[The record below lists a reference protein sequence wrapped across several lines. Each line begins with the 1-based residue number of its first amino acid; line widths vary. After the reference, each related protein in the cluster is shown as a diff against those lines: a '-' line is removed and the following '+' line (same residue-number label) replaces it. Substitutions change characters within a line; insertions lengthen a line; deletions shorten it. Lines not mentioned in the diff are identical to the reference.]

1 MECGYHI
8 WGKVKEMKL
17 GEKMIISKKTALI
30 GLISIV
36 GLVVASLS
44 ITFIVIET
52 KKNKLVE
59 HDPIII
65 WEDIDFTLYDFPGK
79 GTSKKPYL
87 IENYNITTNAKI
99 GIYIWNTT
107 KYFVIRNCLVE
118 AQETGIF
125 IDSVAHETAQ
135 ISNNNCISN
144 LKHGILLYDSHYQS
158 LIQNTCSNNQFGIYI
173 HSSSFPDL
181 SENICTNND
190 YGMVFLYSP
199 APSLLDNLCTNN
211 NVGAYFYLSSSP
223 SFSQNKFFNN
233 YYGVYLMSST
243 FAAFSENEFS
253 NNNYG
258 AYLNSSVYSS
268 FSENEFS
275 NNNYGLFMVSASDS
289 AFEDNILT
297 NNNFGIYL
305 VFNTNSC
312 NMTYNLFQDNMG
324 YAIYIE
330 DFNYGNN
337 IHHNSFIDNGQS
349 STSQAYDDS
358 INFWYDDV
366 NDEGNYWNTHDM
378 IGSYVIDGSTSRVDL
393 YPLEN
398 RPV

>member
-8 WGKVKEMKL
+8 WGKVKDMKL

-65 WEDIDFTLYDFPGK
+65 WGDTDFTLYNFPGK
-79 GTSKKPYL
+79 GTSKNPYL

-107 KYFVIRNCLVE
+107 KHFVVRNCLVD
-118 AQETGIF
+118 AIETGIYL
-125 IDSVAHETAQ
+125 DSIAHGTAK
-135 ISNNNCISN
+135 ITNNECITN
-144 LKHGILLYDSHYQS
+144 KKHGILLYDSHYQS
-158 LIQNTCSNNQFGIYI
+158 LIQNTCTNNQFGIYI
-173 HSSSFPDL
+173 HSSSAIDL

-190 YGMVFLYSP
+190 YGLVNLYSP
-199 APSLLDNLCTNN
+199 VTSLLDNLCTNN
-211 NVGAYFYLSSSP
+211 YVGAYFYLSSSP
-223 SFSQNKFFNN
+223 SFSQNKFTNN
-233 YYGVYLMSST
+233 NYGVYLMSSSI
-243 FAAFSENEFS
+243 AAFSDNEFS

-258 AYLNSSVYSS
+258 IYLNSSVYSI
-268 FSENEFS
+268 FSDNEFS
-275 NNNYGLFMVSASDS
+275 NNYYGIFMVSASDS
-289 AFEDNILT
+289 SLANNILT
-297 NNNFGIYL
+297 NNHFGIYL
-305 VFNTNSC
+305 FFNTNSC
-312 NMTYNLFQDNMG
+312 NMTYNLFQDNIG

-330 DFNYGNN
+330 AFNSDSR
-337 IHHNSFIDNGQS
+337 IHHNSFIDNGHS

-358 INFWYDDV
+358 INFWYDPIIY
-366 NDEGNYWNTHDM
+366 EGNYWNDHDM
-378 IGSYVIDGSTSRVDL
+378 IGSYLIDGSTSRVDL
-393 YPLEN
+393 FPLEN